1 MIINFKHK
9 LTKNL
14 FEDKETRETLR
25 LPPSLRRAARRK
37 ILYLHDA
44 AELNDLRAPP
54 GNRLEQLQG
63 DLRGYFSIRVNRQ
76 WRLIFRW
83 HEGNVTDLELI
94 DYHS

>member
-1 MIINFKHK
+1 MIINFKHE

-14 FEDKETRETLR
+14 FEDKETLDTLR

-54 GNRLEQLQG
+54 GNRLEQLKG
-63 DLRGYFSIRVNRQ
+63 DIRGYFSIRVNRQ

>member
-14 FEDKETRETLR
+14 FEDKETRDTSR

-54 GNRLEQLQG
+54 GNRLEQLKG
-63 DLRGYFSIRVNRQ
+63 DLRGYFSIRVNDQ

>member
-1 MIINFKHK
+1 MIISFKHK
-9 LTKNL
+9 FTKNL

-63 DLRGYFSIRVNRQ
+63 DLRGYFSIRVNDQ

>member
-14 FEDKETRETLR
+14 FEDKETLDTLR

-54 GNRLEQLQG
+54 GNRLEQLKG
-63 DLRGYFSIRVNRQ
+63 DLRGYFSIRVNDQ

>member
-9 LTKNL
+9 LRKNL
-14 FEDKETRETLR
+14 FEDKETRDTLR

-54 GNRLEQLQG
+54 GNRLEQLKG
-63 DLRGYFSIRVNRQ
+63 GLRGYFSIRVNDQ

>member
-1 MIINFKHK
+1 MIISFKHK

-14 FEDKETRETLR
+14 FEDKETRDTLR
-25 LPPSLRRAARRK
+25 LPSSLRRAARRK

-54 GNRLEQLQG
+54 GNRLKQLKG
-63 DLRGYFSIRVNRQ
+63 GLRGYFSIRVNDQ

>member
-1 MIINFKHK
+1 MIISFKHK

-14 FEDKETRETLR
+14 FEDKVTRDTLR
-25 LPPSLRRAARRK
+25 LPSSLRRAARRK

-44 AELNDLRAPP
+44 AELDDLRAPP
-54 GNRLEQLQG
+54 GNRLEQLKG
-63 DLRGYFSIRVNRQ
+63 DLRGYFSIRVNDQ

-94 DYHS
+94 DHHS

>member
-1 MIINFKHK
+1 MIISFKHK

-14 FEDKETRETLR
+14 FEDKVTRDTLR
-25 LPPSLRRAARRK
+25 LPSSLRRAARRK

-54 GNRLEQLQG
+54 GNRLEQLKG
-63 DLRGYFSIRVNRQ
+63 GLRGYFSIRVNDQ